1 MPTTPETD
9 TPAAEP
15 EMTRAEKL
23 DQIGAW
29 EDEAARESVYS
40 HYMRP
45 NDVELA
51 RYRAAIQLG
60 TFALPTN
67 PDFRLHSIA
76 IPTDDGWV
84 FASDYMTNEQ
94 VDTYYAALKAVS
106 G

>member
-1 MPTTPETD
+1 MQTDTD

-15 EMTRAEKL
+15 EMTRADKL
-23 DQIGAW
+23 DRIKEW
-29 EDEAARESVYS
+29 EEEASRESAYNY
-40 HYMRP
+40 YMRP

-51 RYRAAIQLG
+51 RYRAATRIG
-60 TFALPTN
+60 AFTLPVD
-67 PDFRLHSIA
+67 PKFKLHSIT

-106 G
+106 R